1 MPERTD
7 AQRTP
12 PRGKGAAMRQYAGNR
27 VGLAIVGG
35 TLLGLGVYAWLRGH
49 GRFFDLPATAKV
61 LPNQVRRVL
70 ADEPWPLWVLALS
83 FLLLSLVSLR
93 WLLLSLG
100 WGRRGAR
107 NGTGT
112 AMLFVGLKGVEGLG
126 RSAVRVT
133 ENGLRV
139 TLTCPSTADVGAVVS
154 KLDHDIVGRIRR
166 EVRDDEASTVVRLHV
181 RR

>member
-1 MPERTD
+1 MPERTE
-7 AQRTP
+7 AQRAP
-12 PRGKGAAMRQYAGNR
+12 SRAKGASIRQYAGNR

-35 TLLGLGVYAWLRGH
+35 TLLGLGAYAWLRGH
-49 GRFFDLPATAKV
+49 GRFFDLPAATRI
-61 LPNQVRRVL
+61 LPAPTRRVL

-83 FLLLSLVSLR
+83 FLLLTLVSLR

-100 WGRRGAR
+100 WGRRGAH

-126 RSAVRVT
+126 RSAVRVA
-133 ENGLRV
+133 ENGLHV

-166 EVRDDEASTVVRLHV
+166 EISDDDASTVVRLHV